1 MRPKKSKHLETQ
13 GKEIRRLDEEMVE
26 MSVLV
31 PRSQAVPLEREAR
44 RRGLTAGQMIRLL
57 IRNFFVCQ
65 TTFHRNC

>member
-65 TTFHRNC
+65 TTFHRN

>member
-1 MRPKKSKHLETQ
+1 MRPKKPRHLGTQ
-13 GKEIRRLDEEMVE
+13 GKEVRRLDEEMVE

-65 TTFHRNC
+65 TTLHRN

>member
-65 TTFHRNC
+65 TTLHRN

>member
-1 MRPKKSKHLETQ
+1 MRPKKSRHLETQ
-13 GKEIRRLDEEMVE
+13 GKEVRRLDEEMVE

-65 TTFHRNC
+65 TTLHRN

>member
-1 MRPKKSKHLETQ
+1 MRPKKPRHLETQ
-13 GKEIRRLDEEMVE
+13 GKEVRRLDEEMVE

-31 PRSQAVPLEREAR
+31 PRSPAVPLEREAR

-65 TTFHRNC
+65 TTLHRN